1 MNPLEV
7 ELIDILP
14 IVCGVCFVST
24 VNFVPDGEVGKN
36 WRYGYPEGLEKVVGV
51 AAFTFGAINFRF
63 IIRLIYMCL
72 RTKWT
77 SLKFLLDDFAVRF
90 VCEVKQL

>member
-1 MNPLEV
+1 MNPSGWKMFDV
-7 ELIDILP
+7 LP
-14 IVCGVCFVST
+14 IVVGIVFVSS
-24 VNFVPDGEVGKN
+24 VDFVHDGEVGKN
-36 WRYGYPEGLEKVVGV
+36 WRYGYPVGLEKVVGV
-51 AAFTFGAINFRF
+51 AAFICGAINFRF

-72 RTKWT
+72 RTQWT